1 MKAVCFAQDSLR
13 ELSGGERQRV
23 YLAMQLAQNAPIL
36 LLDEPTTYLD
46 IEYQLSLLELLQ
58 KLKNEGKT
66 IIMVLH
72 DLQQALKYSD
82 RIIAID
88 AGKEIYTGTPQ
99 EMLDKGVI
107 KKVFHVDVQRNEY
120 TIELKNPA
128 AYRSEAI
135 IIGFGSNSCHSR

>member
-1 MKAVCFAQDSLR
+1 MHDSLR

-23 YLAMQLAQNAPIL
+23 YLAMQLAQDAPIL

-46 IEYQLSLLELLQ
+46 IEYQLSLMELLQ
-58 KLKNEGKT
+58 RLKSEGKT

-99 EMLDKGVI
+99 EMMDKDI
-107 KKVFHVDVQRNEY
+107 LKKVFHVDVQ
-120 TIELKNPA
+120 
-128 AYRSEAI
+128 
-135 IIGFGSNSCHSR
+135 

>member
-1 MKAVCFAQDSLR
+1 MKAVCFAQNSLR
-13 ELSGGERQRV
+13 ELSGGERQCIF
-23 YLAMQLAQNAPIL
+23 LAMQLAQDAPIL

-46 IEYQLSLLELLQ
+46 IEYQLSLMELLQ
-58 KLKNEGKT
+58 NLKVQGKT

-99 EMLDKGVI
+99 EMLDKGI
-107 KKVFHVDVQRNEY
+107 LKKVFHVDVQRNEY

-128 AYRSEAI
+128 AVSSEAI
-135 IIGFGSNSCHSR
+135 IIGFGNSSCRSR

>member
-23 YLAMQLAQNAPIL
+23 YLAMQLAQDAPIL

-46 IEYQLSLLELLQ
+46 IEYQLSLMELLQ
-58 KLKNEGKT
+58 KLKREGKT

-99 EMLDKGVI
+99 EMLDKGVL

-128 AYRSEAI
+128 AVSSEAI
-135 IIGFGSNSCHSR
+135 IIGFGSSSCRSR